1 MRVYFR
7 DDRKWKGHHWSRE
20 MKYRTLWMILFL
32 FIIFSVYFLLPE
44 KRTDHDRGTTSSELT
59 KLEKTEGNITRT
71 SYIDTSGELTYAI
84 DKHYAI
90 LVQTK
95 DEEGRVLEEHYL
107 DENEEPTA
115 CWGYFGISYEHREG
129 EDIITYLDEEGN
141 PVKTQSGYAI
151 IVRSLDELGQALDD
165 RYYDENWNPVMCTG
179 GYYGMHREH

>member
-1 MRVYFR
+1 MS
-7 DDRKWKGHHWSRE
+7 G
-20 MKYRTLWMILFL
+20 IL
-32 FIIFSVYFLLPE
+32 
-44 KRTDHDRGTTSSELT
+44 
-59 KLEKTEGNITRT
+59 NI
-71 SYIDTSGELTYAI
+71 S
-84 DKHYAI
+84 K
-90 LVQTK
+90 K
-95 DEEGRVLEEHYL
+95 FHYL

-179 GYYGMHREH
+179 GYYGMHREHDEKGRTREDLPVTCSVMLSDAMSETSRRVFLPWKRFRRQQR